1 MIRKTLGALLLATCG
16 HAAAI
21 DHAAAVRLV
30 VDLQKLDTGTTMMLY
45 DESDMTARDSIG
57 RQLDAL
63 APALDAAI
71 TDLTGDAA
79 QTARENRA
87 TLVRALRGGDGSAGM
102 LSSGYDAQAFAEY
115 RTALGELLNAL
126 NARHELDKPASQEE
140 QALLLAARIV
150 AVYIR
155 TAGSPFG
162 SYSDTNDAS
171 TDEDLASM
179 AARMDTLV
187 AALEKKYA
195 GNVDQAAIIR
205 RVATK
210 WRFIRSTVVKY
221 TQQATPTIV
230 HRHGLDIVDQ
240 LTRLL

>member
-1 MIRKTLGALLLATCG
+1 MIRKTLGALLVATCG
-16 HAAAI
+16 HAVAI
-21 DHAAAVRLV
+21 DHTAAVRLV
-30 VDLQKLDTGTTMMLY
+30 VDLQKLDAETTMMLY
-45 DESDMTARDSIG
+45 DEGNLAARTSID
-57 RQLDAL
+57 RQLDGVM
-63 APALDAAI
+63 PTLDAAI
-71 TDLTGDAA
+71 ADLADDAA
-79 QTARENRA
+79 QTAGENRA
-87 TLVRALRGGDGSAGM
+87 ALVRALRGGDGSVGM

-115 RTALGELLNAL
+115 RTALGELLNVL
-126 NARHELDKPASQEE
+126 NARHGLDKPASLEE
-140 QALLLAARIV
+140 QALLLAARVV

-171 TDEDLASM
+171 TDDDLASM
-179 AARMDTLV
+179 ATRMDTQV

-195 GNVDQAAIIR
+195 GHADKSPIVH

-230 HRHGLDIVDQ
+230 HRHGLDIIEQ
-240 LTRLL
+240 LARLQ

>member
-45 DESDMTARDSIG
+45 DESDMGTRSSIEQ
-57 RQLDAL
+57 QLDAVI
-63 APALDAAI
+63 PALDAAVA
-71 TDLTGDAA
+71 DLSGDAGQAA
-79 QTARENRA
+79 QENRA

-102 LSSGYDAQAFAEY
+102 LNSGYDAQAFAEY

-126 NARHELDKPASQEE
+126 NARHALDKPASQEE

-171 TDEDLASM
+171 TGDDLASM
-179 AARMDTLV
+179 AGRMDTLV
-187 AALEKKYA
+187 AALEKKHTA
-195 GNVDQAAIIR
+195 NADKSAIVR

-230 HRHGLDIVDQ
+230 HRHGLDIVEQ
-240 LTRLL
+240 LTRLQ

>member
-1 MIRKTLGALLLATCG
+1 MIRTTLGALLLATCG
-16 HAAAI
+16 YAAAI

-30 VDLQKLDTGTTMMLY
+30 VDLQKLDAETTMMLY
-45 DESDMTARDSIG
+45 DESDMSAREAIG
-57 RQLDAL
+57 TQLDAL

-71 TDLTGDAA
+71 ADLGGAEAQAA
-79 QTARENRA
+79 GESRA
-87 TLVRALRGGDGSAGM
+87 TLLRALRGGDGSAGM
-102 LSSGYDAQAFAEY
+102 LRSGYDAQAFAEY
-115 RTALGELLNAL
+115 RTALGEVLNVIE
-126 NARHELDKPASQEE
+126 ARHKLDKPATQEE

-171 TDEDLASM
+171 TGDDLASM
-179 AARMDTLV
+179 AGRMDTLV
-187 AALEKKYA
+187 ATLEKKHA
-195 GNVDQAAIIR
+195 GNADQAAIMR

-230 HRHGLDIVDQ
+230 HRHGLDIIEQ
-240 LTRLL
+240 LSRLQ